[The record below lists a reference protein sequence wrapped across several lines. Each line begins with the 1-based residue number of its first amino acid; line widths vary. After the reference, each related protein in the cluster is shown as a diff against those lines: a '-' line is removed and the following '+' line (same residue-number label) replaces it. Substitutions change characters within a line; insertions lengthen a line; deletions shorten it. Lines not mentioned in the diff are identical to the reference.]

1 MRFRRHTGKRFLT
14 LPFRINLKKGCNKKK
29 SIMKKSFVLYKDSF
43 EYLKELSDTDFGIL
57 MKFVFEY
64 AISKNEMPKTHS
76 LYLAFAP
83 IKLQLDRDEEK
94 YKTTSETNKINGSKG
109 GKRKVANATKRKRS
123 QTNLADNDNDSDSDS
138 DNENEKGELS
148 TNIFNFKKSLLEL
161 CHDENLVN
169 DFMKVRKTKKA
180 TNTETAFNSLKREIE
195 NSGRG
200 AAECLRV
207 CIERDWKGFKSD
219 WLNKINE
226 NGKSTEQ
233 SIADWLNM

>member
-1 MRFRRHTGKRFLT
+1 MKQRDSFIFYRSFFEAINNLDYENQGKIYHAICSYNFDQNEPEFSGICQTVWILIKPQLDANIKRFH
-14 LPFRINLKKGCNKKK
+14 NGNK
-29 SIMKKSFVLYKDSF
+29 
-43 EYLKELSDTDFGIL
+43 
-57 MKFVFEY
+57 
-64 AISKNEMPKTHS
+64 
-76 LYLAFAP
+76 
-83 IKLQLDRDEEK
+83 Q
-94 YKTTSETNKINGSKG
+94 
-109 GKRKVANATKRKRS
+109 KRS
-123 QTNLADNDNDSDSDS
+123 KSEANQKQKRSKPEANNNVNNNDNDNG
-138 DNENEKGELS
+138 NEKGELS